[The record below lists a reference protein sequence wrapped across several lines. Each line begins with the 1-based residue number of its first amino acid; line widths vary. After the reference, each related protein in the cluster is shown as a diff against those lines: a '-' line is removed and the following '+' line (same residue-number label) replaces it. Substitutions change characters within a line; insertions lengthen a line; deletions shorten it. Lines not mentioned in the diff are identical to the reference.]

1 MATYKGC
8 EGKIV
13 LNDGSGAETVG
24 EVTSIEITESANN
37 NTFKTFG
44 SCDDRT
50 ENLGKGYTVSI
61 EGRYCNTD
69 AGQVQI
75 AVGDVIGWEY
85 YPGGDVIALPPEYS
99 GNFRVDELTISA
111 SADETVTFSVSATG
125 DGALARANTY

>member
-8 EGKIV
+8 EGKV
-13 LNDGSGAETVG
+13 LLNDGSGAETVG
-24 EVTSIEITESANN
+24 EVTSIEITETANN

-75 AVGDVIGWEY
+75 AVGDVIAWQY
-85 YPGGDVIALPPEYS
+85 FVGGDVIASPPEYA
-99 GNFRVDELTISA
+99 GNFRIDELTISA
-111 SADETVTFSVSATG
+111 SADETVTFSITATG
-125 DGALARANTY
+125 DGALDRNNTY